1 MVGRNN
7 YLSLVSTA
15 RGIIGQLLK
24 DKKTIAILIN
34 GSAVWGSESLLNK
47 SSDVDLDIIISGNS
61 IPSLRNSKTPAFDS
75 FRKNFTRLFSNCKLD
90 YASWKLITPN
100 GCAGLHFV
108 PVDIFKLV
116 CNYPYVKSTHT
127 LCLREYRMYP
137 KEKPPVYLQRNF
149 GGQLYEYVCGVDKIK
164 EGYITQIP
172 LVIIKNGQYFNG
184 LLADKYLTYP
194 VIVDRYQNVKIR
206 LYLANLKKNLFLR
219 LKKEQSLGLVGK
231 TANLGNLPHAKDRM
245 PRYELRHLRLETKMM
260 EYFY

>member
-1 MVGRNN
+1 MVGRKN
-7 YLSLVSTA
+7 YLNLVSTA
-15 RGIIGQLLK
+15 HGIIKQLLK
-24 DKKTIAILIN
+24 DKKTIAVLIN
-34 GSAVWGSESLLNK
+34 GSAVWGSEFLLNK

-61 IPSLRNSKTPAFDS
+61 LPSLKNSKTSAFDS
-75 FRKNFTRLFSNCKLD
+75 FRKNFTRLFINRKLD
-90 YASWKLITPN
+90 YASWKLTTPS
-100 GCAGLHFV
+100 GGAGLHFV
-108 PVDIFKLV
+108 PVNVFKLV
-116 CNYPYVKSTHT
+116 CNYPYVKSTRT

-149 GGQLYEYVCGVDKIK
+149 EGQLYEYVCRVDRIK

-172 LVIIKNGQYFNG
+172 LAIIKNGQYFNG

-194 VIVDRYQNVKIR
+194 VVVDRYQRAKIR

-219 LKKEQSLGLVGK
+219 LKKEQSLGLVSK

-245 PRYELRHLRLETKMM
+245 PAYELRHLRLETKMM